1 MKKTALRFGL
11 YGIYLLFAF
20 CLVRYFINPHPT
32 NFDDQETIGWI
43 GILLSV
49 VFVFFGI
56 KYYRDKENGGILRF
70 GEGMKLGL
78 LITIFPALLF
88 AVYSVLYSEVLDPG
102 FMDNYYA
109 WQVEKVKSS
118 VPAAEL
124 EQQLKEMQ
132 QQKDMFAS
140 PLVQFLA
147 MFLSV
152 FVVGL
157 IVTVISTLVLKR
169 KNSQAAIA

>member
-1 MKKTALRFGL
+1 MKRTALRYGL
-11 YGIYLLFAF
+11 YGVYLLLAF
-20 CLVRYFINPHPT
+20 CLVRFLINPHPT
-32 NFDDQETIGWI
+32 NFDNQEIIGWV

-49 VFVFFGI
+49 VFVYFGV
-56 KYYRDKENGGILRF
+56 KYYRDKENGGSLRF
-70 GEGMKLGL
+70 GEGLKLGL

-88 AVYSVLYSEVLDPG
+88 GVYSVVYSEVLDPG

-109 WQVEKVKSS
+109 WQVAKVKSS

-124 EQQLKEMQ
+124 
-132 QQKDMFAS
+132 QQKLQDMQKEREMFDS
-140 PLVQFLA
+140 PLIQFVA

-169 KNSQAAIA
+169 KVRQVAIA